1 MTVQELKSSLQKGD
15 FKGVISAINDKF
27 LDGKALKNNEK
38 HELYYLKA
46 VAQRYLGS
54 YQEAIETTQHL
65 LSLTPGY
72 GRGYQELGYNFQ
84 KLSELERAI
93 GAFQKA
99 VALNSA
105 LVSSWQQL
113 INLYRTTNHSG
124 LVAAQG
130 QLTNLSKLPKPLLGA
145 MDLMYEGKLYK
156 AEQLCR
162 SFVAKHKHHPDGMCL
177 LAEIGAKLKVFD
189 DAEFLLE
196 SCVELYPDNQQALA
210 QYINLLSR
218 LGKFTE
224 AKAQATT
231 FLEKFKQPSEGR
243 YLVQATLAHCLVS
256 LGEVQ
261 AGISIY
267 LEILAQQPSRAGI
280 HVRLGDA
287 YKTCGDFEQAVSC
300 YQQAHTLRKDYGD
313 AYWSLANSKT
323 YTFTEA
329 ELDNM
334 KAALD
339 NPYLEEEDRIHI
351 SFALGKAYEDTKQF
365 ALSYQYYAQGNA
377 LKRASIDYQASRTS
391 ELIDHQIK
399 YCDKGLFEAQADKG
413 YSDPAPIF
421 IVGLP
426 RAGSTL
432 LEQIIA
438 SHSQVDGTMELH
450 NIMAMVL
457 KLRGRIASGEPLYP
471 KNLSQL
477 DVSQLKALGQKYID
491 ETQSYRQGAAYFIDK
506 MPNNF
511 MHIGLIKLILP
522 NAKIID
528 ARREAMACCFS
539 GFKQLFGEGHE
550 FSYNQTDI
558 AQYYRDYERLM
569 AHWETVLPGQVLKV
583 QHEELVNDFEAQV
596 RKILAY
602 CNLPFE
608 QSCLEFYKTKRNV
621 HTPSAQQVRAPISK
635 SGLLQWKNYTPY
647 LGELK
652 HAL

>member
-1 MTVQELKSSLQKGD
+1 MTIQELKISLQKGD
-15 FKGVISAINDKF
+15 FEGVISAINDK
-27 LDGKALKNNEK
+27 LLVKETLNSNDK

-46 VAQRYLGS
+46 VGQRYLGA
-54 YQEAIETTQHL
+54 YQEAIQTTQLL

-72 GRGYQELGYNFQ
+72 GRGYQELGYSFQ
-84 KLSELERAI
+84 KLSEAEHAI

-99 VALNSA
+99 VTLNSA
-105 LVSSWQQL
+105 LISSWQQL
-113 INLYRTTNHSG
+113 INLYGATNHSG
-124 LVAAQG
+124 LAAAQE
-130 QLTNLSKLPKPLLGA
+130 QLANITKLPKALLNA

-156 AEQLCR
+156 AEKLCR
-162 SFVAKHKHHPDGMCL
+162 SFLSKHKHHPDGMCL

-196 SCVELYPDNQQALA
+196 SCIELYPHNQQAIA
-210 QYINLLSR
+210 QYVNLLSR

-224 AKAQATT
+224 VKAQATQ
-231 FLEKFKQPSEGR
+231 FLEKFKKPSEGR

-256 LGEVQ
+256 LGEVE
-261 AGISIY
+261 AGIALY
-267 LEILAQQPSRAGI
+267 LEILAQQPNRAGI
-280 HVRLGDA
+280 YVRLGDA
-287 YKTCGDFEQAVSC
+287 YKTCGDFEQAISC
-300 YQQAHTLRKDYGD
+300 YQQAHILRKDYGD

-323 YTFTEA
+323 YRFTKE
-329 ELDNM
+329 ELANM
-334 KAALD
+334 KEALD
-339 NPYLEEEDRIHI
+339 NQFLEEEDRIHI
-351 SFALGKAYEDTKQF
+351 CFALGKAYEDAKQY

-377 LKRASIDYQASRTS
+377 LKRENIDYQAQRTS

-399 YCDKGLFEAQADKG
+399 HCNKALFETKANKG
-413 YSDPAPIF
+413 HSDPAPIF

-432 LEQIIA
+432 LEQILA

-450 NIMAMVL
+450 NIMGMVL

-477 DVSQLKALGQKYID
+477 DANQLKALGKKYID
-491 ETQSYRQGAAYFIDK
+491 ETRSYRQGAAYFIDK

-528 ARREAMACCFS
+528 ARRDPMACCYS

-550 FSYNQTDI
+550 FSYSQTDI
-558 AQYYRDYERLM
+558 ALYYRDYERLM
-569 AHWETVLPGQVLKV
+569 THWEEVLPGQILRV

-596 RKILAY
+596 RKILVY

-621 HTPSAQQVRAPISK
+621 HTPSAQQVRSPISK
-635 SGLLQWKNYTPY
+635 KGLLQWKNYEPY

-652 HAL
+652 KAL